1 LARVETFALALG
13 DPLDASAE
21 VRLAPFDLVVVDGET
36 ATPELVEG
44 LQADGAMVLGY
55 LSVGTIEEGRSW
67 SEAAAPYRL
76 DRWDDWDEHFAD
88 VTASEFR
95 NLMVEEVAPRLL
107 ATGLDGLFLDNTD
120 MVADHP
126 DQADA
131 MVELVAELAEL
142 VHGQG
147 GVLFAQNGDEVVDP
161 LVEHLDGW
169 NREDVTSTYSFD
181 RDDYEPV
188 TAEATEAAT
197 ATLRRLSDAGL
208 LVTTTDYVA
217 DGDDAATRWAV
228 AAACAAGALPY
239 VSDIELTRMPSE
251 PYRC

>member
-120 MVADHP
+120 MVGEHP
-126 DQADA
+126 DPASA
-131 MVELVAELAEL
+131 MVELVAALASL
-142 VHGQG
+142 VHGRSG
-147 GVLFAQNGDEVVDP
+147 LVFAQNGDEVVDP

-169 NREDVTSTYSFD
+169 NREDVTSTYSFE
-181 RDDYEPV
+181 RETYEPV
-188 TAEATEAAT
+188 SARDTAAAR
-197 ATLRRLSDAGL
+197 ATLERLVQAGL
-208 LVTTTDYVA
+208 LVTTTDYVG
-217 DGDDAATRWAV
+217 DGDDEATRRAV
-228 AAACAAGALPY
+228 ATACAAGALPY
-239 VSDIELTRMPSE
+239 VSDIELTRVPSE